1 MILNKSK
8 CILILVTVFFFFVS
22 CGKKPISKYPPPITS
37 NIYESKLDS
46 ERMLIWYASMTLQ
59 VNKIEYASNR
69 IESIV
74 KTNKGYIENN
84 NFSLPENANF
94 EIRVPSNEL
103 QPTLSEL
110 SKLGVEK
117 NRFISSKDVTEEYID
132 TEARLENA
140 ISLRNR
146 LKQLLN
152 NAENVSD
159 ILQIEKELTR
169 IQSEIDSM
177 EGLIKTLGNNVDYAI
192 ITIQLELK
200 TILGPL
206 GYIAK
211 GIGWVIKKLFIIR

>member
-1 MILNKSK
+1 M
-8 CILILVTVFFFFVS
+8 
-22 CGKKPISKYPPPITS
+22 
-37 NIYESKLDS
+37 
-46 ERMLIWYASMTLQ
+46 
-59 VNKIEYASNR
+59 
-69 IESIV
+69 
-74 KTNKGYIENN
+74 
-84 NFSLPENANF
+84 
-94 EIRVPSNEL
+94 
-103 QPTLSEL
+103 
-110 SKLGVEK
+110 
-117 NRFISSKDVTEEYID
+117 
-132 TEARLENA
+132 
-140 ISLRNR
+140 RNR